1 MFRYI
6 LKPCSCQWEIQLLR
20 FGFLWITMH
29 GIRFE
34 TLREAVEH
42 ADNLG
47 ITTHYQEQRPF
58 NHRPVTTE
66 QENAGVGSCG

>member
-1 MFRYI
+1 
-6 LKPCSCQWEIQLLR
+6 
-20 FGFLWITMH
+20 MH

>member
-6 LKPCSCQWEIQLLR
+6 LNPRSCQWEIQLLR
-20 FGFLWITMH
+20 LGFLWITMR

-34 TLREAVEH
+34 TLREAVAY
-42 ADNLG
+42 ADASG

-58 NHRPVTTE
+58 NHTPVTKE
-66 QENAGVGSCG
+66 QADEQS